1 MYNVREVR
9 SNERRKKGDDDE
21 VGLITE
27 RVKDGKWPRK
37 KVEAEGV
44 QVKIRAG
51 RRGTLK
57 ESN

>member
-27 RVKDGKWPRK
+27 RVKDGALPRK
-37 KVEAEGV
+37 EMETEGA
-44 QVKIRAG
+44 QVKIKAG
-51 RRGTLK
+51 KRGNLK
-57 ESN
+57 HKG